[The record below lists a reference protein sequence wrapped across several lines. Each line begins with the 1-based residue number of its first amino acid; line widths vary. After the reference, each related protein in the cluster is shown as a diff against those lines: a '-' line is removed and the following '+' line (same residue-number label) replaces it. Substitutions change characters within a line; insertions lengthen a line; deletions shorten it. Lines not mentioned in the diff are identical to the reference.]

1 MLRVVEPLRRMG
13 AHWTAEEGGDKLPIA
28 IRGGALKGIS
38 LFNKKASAQ
47 VKSACF
53 WLG

>member
-1 MLRVVEPLRRMG
+1 VEPLRGMG
-13 AHWTAEEGGDKLPIA
+13 AHLDGREGGDKLPIA

-47 VKSACF
+47 VNPACF